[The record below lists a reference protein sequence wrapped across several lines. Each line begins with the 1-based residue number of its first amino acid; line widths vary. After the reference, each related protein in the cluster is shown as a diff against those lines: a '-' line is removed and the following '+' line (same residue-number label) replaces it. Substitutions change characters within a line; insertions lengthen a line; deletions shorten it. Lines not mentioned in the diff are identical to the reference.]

1 MVGILLGALA
11 LLAAAFALQLIRTA
25 AARGA
30 LGLRGEG
37 VILGAVTN
45 FFDTLGIGCFA
56 PSTAWIKF
64 RRLVPDSYIPAVL
77 NTGHALPAVA
87 QALVFIT
94 LVKVDVTLLL
104 GCIAAAVAGA
114 LIGAPIVQRMPLKK
128 LQAIVGAALLIAA
141 ALFAAKNLN
150 MLPSGGAAL
159 ALPLGLMLGA
169 IAAHFVMGA
178 LMTAGIGLYAPSL
191 ALLSLMGLDP
201 IAAFPIMMGCC
212 AFLMPSS
219 GFTFMKSD
227 RIDYRMV
234 LAMALGGVPAVL
246 VAAFVV
252 KELPMETLRWLVVA
266 VVLYTAIIMLRAAF
280 SKAGD
285 QEGDSQYA

>member
-1 MVGILLGALA
+1 MVWILLT
-11 LLAAAFALQLIRTA
+11 LLVVIAVAFLVQLIRTA
-25 AARGA
+25 SARGA
-30 LGLRGEG
+30 LGLRAEG
-37 VILGAVTN
+37 VALGAITN
-45 FFDTLGIGCFA
+45 FFDTLGIGAFA

-64 RRLVPDSYIPAVL
+64 RRLVPDHYIPAVL
-77 NTGHALPAVA
+77 NTGHALPAVT

-114 LIGAPIVQRMPLKK
+114 LIGAPIVQRLPLKM
-128 LQAIVGAALLIAA
+128 LQSIVGTALLIAA
-141 ALFAAKNLN
+141 ALFAAKNLDL
-150 MLPSGGAAL
+150 LPSGGAAL
-159 ALPLGLMLGA
+159 ALPLGLMLA
-169 IAAHFVMGA
+169 AFAAHFVMGA

-201 IAAFPIMMGCC
+201 IAVFPIMMGCC

-227 RIDYRMV
+227 RIDFRMV
-234 LAMALGGVPAVL
+234 LGMALGGIPAVL

-252 KELPMETLRWLVVA
+252 KEMPMETLRWMVVA
-266 VVLYTAIIMLRAAF
+266 VVLYTAIIMLRAALF
-280 SKAGD
+280 DRKITDGPV
-285 QEGDSQYA
+285 QN

>member
-11 LLAAAFALQLIRTA
+11 ILAAAFLLQLIRTA

-45 FFDTLGIGCFA
+45 FFDTLGIGAFA

-64 RRLVPDSYIPAVL
+64 RKLVPDSYIPAVL
-77 NTGHALPAVA
+77 NTGHALPAVT

-104 GCIAAAVAGA
+104 GCIAAAVVGA
-114 LIGAPIVQRMPLKK
+114 LIGAPFVQRLPLKK
-128 LQAIVGAALLIAA
+128 LQAIIGAALLIAA
-141 ALFAAKNLN
+141 ILFAAKNLN
-150 MLPSGGAAL
+150 MLPGGGSG
-159 ALPLGLMLGA
+159 LGLPMGLMIVAFG
-169 IAAHFVMGA
+169 AHFIMGV

-191 ALLSLMGLDP
+191 AFLSILGLDP

-219 GFTFMKSD
+219 GFTFMKSE
-227 RIDYRMV
+227 RIDYRMA
-234 LAMALGGVPAVL
+234 LGMALGGIPAVL
-246 VAAFVV
+246 LAAFVV

-266 VVLYTAIIMLRAAF
+266 VVLYTSIIMLRAGF
-280 SKAGD
+280 LKTED
-285 QEGDSQYA
+285 QG